1 MKRLVLAVALAGLVS
16 STSGCFTLNWNHNRR
31 HLRKFIDQIREFHRD
46 VDRVVFDLDPDPN
59 D

>member
-1 MKRLVLAVALAGLVS
+1 MRRVLCAIALAAVLA

-31 HLRKFIDQIREFHRD
+31 HLRKFIEQIRELHQD
-46 VDRVVFDLDPDPN
+46 IDRVVFDLDPDPN